1 MDNTVI
7 IKKIDILLPVAENY
21 LQHRLIDLKEYLKH
35 EKENV
40 PSLLERY
47 QEIEKMVLDN
57 LSPTSRKN
65 VLKKLEKLDIDGR
78 DYEELVKNYITKIN
92 YLQDKV
98 RYLQEKIER
107 IMERPNLFEKEAQKK
122 LDEINSA
129 FREIMKIKDKSSSIT
144 EQVLKVSQLEDKLYK
159 MQTDAQ
165 LLLNDISTVQLGKQY
180 LEAKNR
186 YCYSIPPKKFSRS
199 KKIYIRYILNC
210 WFYILWIFKRIFQL
224 NFFLYL
230 GFIMSLFLLM
240 LSYILL
246 VFSQSTSYKDLA
258 LTIPMLWAAWFFQR
272 KINTRE
278 KLFEIYNHKQKVME
292 TYVAFKNSVYT
303 FHAEDKMEDVLL
315 EAIKKDPS
323 DCIGKD
329 NTTLIETILDKLR
342 GLFISRKIEKN
353 LPKDLMDD

>member
-78 DYEELVKNYITKIN
+78 DVTEIMEKCLVRLN

-98 RYLQEKIER
+98 DR
-107 IMERPNLFEKEAQKK
+107 IMERPRLFEKEAQQK
-122 LDEINSA
+122 LDEIDGK
-129 FREIMKIKDKSSSIT
+129 FREIMKIKDKSSSIS
-144 EQVLKVSQLEDKLYK
+144 EQLLNVSQLEDKLDK
-159 MQTDAQ
+159 MQTEAQ
-165 LLLNDISTVQLGKQY
+165 LLLNNISTVQLGKQY
-180 LEAKNR
+180 LDAKNR
-186 YCYSIPPKKFSRS
+186 YCYSIPPKKISCS
-199 KKIYIRYILNC
+199 EKIYIRYILNC

-230 GFIMSLFLLM
+230 GFIISLFLL
-240 LSYILL
+240 LASYVLL
-246 VFSQSTSYKDLA
+246 IFSQSTSYKDLA